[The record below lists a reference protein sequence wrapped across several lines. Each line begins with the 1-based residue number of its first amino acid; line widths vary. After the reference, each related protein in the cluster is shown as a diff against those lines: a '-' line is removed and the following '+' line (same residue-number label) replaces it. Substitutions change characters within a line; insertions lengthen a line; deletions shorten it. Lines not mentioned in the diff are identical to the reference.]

1 MKEPNNTTNQ
11 NTNKMELF
19 TGKNKEQFEEFL
31 QENFNDHYGYIFGDK
46 EGELYACDCFP
57 ELPFEMQIGVILA
70 YYDSLGV
77 DIDIH
82 KTNDNKYSA
91 LIDNRMIHQTEQNK
105 WKTRNEAYK
114 QAFIKADEIINK
126 TI

>member
-1 MKEPNNTTNQ
+1 M
-11 NTNKMELF
+11 F
-19 TGKNKEQFEEFL
+19 TGKNKIKFEEW
-31 QENFNDHYGYIFGDK
+31 YIHDFK
-46 EGELYACDCFP
+46 VHVVKIKLEVFYQ
-57 ELPFEMQIGVILA
+57 LPFEMQLGVILA